1 MNCTQLVYNS
11 SADLIAFCYKGCDYK
26 VNDCFCYCLDD
37 KIFYNIDSNNYIN
50 VVMTCLF
57 VAFII
62 FGGISVM
69 GTCQQKQRQLTHIS
83 NNNENRTQPE
93 NDSSLQHSTI
103 NVYEIYNQLPKYDDV
118 IRGSKVSLL
127 QENAKEN
134 NNITKENSENK

>member
-11 SADLIAFCYKGCDYK
+11 SADLISFCYKGCDYK

-37 KIFYNIDSNNYIN
+37 KILYNIDSNNYVN

-69 GTCQQKQRQLTHIS
+69 GTCQQKQRQLTYS
-83 NNNENRTQPE
+83 QTSENTQQVT
-93 NDSSLQHSTI
+93 NDSTMQHSTI
-103 NVYEIYNQLPKYDDV
+103 NVYEIYNQLPKYEEV
-118 IRGSKVSLL
+118 ITKD
-127 QENAKEN
+127 NNKEN
-134 NNITKENSENK
+134 NNKENN